1 MIAALPKYHAKELE
15 RRKSS
20 PLLMVHDT
28 AFMCAIS
35 DKSRERLLGESD
47 LRGHVVESAVG
58 AYLLARSSSEG
69 FEVFWWRE
77 GNYEVDF
84 VLQQG
89 TAISA
94 IEVKSGAESRQS
106 GMLKFLENL
115 PKA

>member
-1 MIAALPKYHAKELE
+1 M
-15 RRKSS
+15 
-20 PLLMVHDT
+20 
-28 AFMCAIS
+28 
-35 DKSRERLLGESD
+35 GESD

-115 PKA
+115 PKARRIIVGGSSAGSCSLEDFLLGKVPLFWD